1 MLRATRYPKA
11 VHLRLT
17 KESYRDVR
25 AVRRRDEAI
34 SDTFRRLI
42 RLGLDAQKTAENV
55 LKTKESIL

>member
-1 MLRATRYPKA
+1 MLRTKNYPKA
-11 VHLRLT
+11 VGLRVT
-17 KESYRDVR
+17 KETYRDVR

-55 LKTKESIL
+55 LKTKESTL

>member
-1 MLRATRYPKA
+1 